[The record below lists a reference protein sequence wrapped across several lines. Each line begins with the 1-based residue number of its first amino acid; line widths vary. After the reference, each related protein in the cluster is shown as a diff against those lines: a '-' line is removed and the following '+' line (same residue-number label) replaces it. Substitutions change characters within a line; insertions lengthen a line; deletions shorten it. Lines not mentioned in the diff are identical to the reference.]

1 MDELYLES
9 KKIFSKNI
17 SNMCNFALCFFFFFF
32 YLINLICASISIII
46 FLNKFSKYNRVN
58 VSSFEIKYLDLYPS
72 LDFLSFIFRYH

>member
-1 MDELYLES
+1 MNFILKIKKYFQ
-9 KKIFSKNI
+9 KIFLI
-17 SNMCNFALCFFFFFF
+17 CATLHYVFFFLFF